1 MMSYS
6 HRIAS
11 QNSTSSS
18 RVSSLTRVHN
28 DTPGVQ
34 VTGTLRLRAEGDSQ
48 TVGEEI
54 PVRHIRWSEDV
65 VDNEGMGKKSS
76 KVCCIYHKT
85 RPVGE
90 SSSESESSDSE
101 SDSDSSRE
109 TGDPNDRRG
118 CGHPNHHH
126 DAAHK
131 SSRRGRASDG
141 HSKDNQK
148 GQRRKPSPNA
158 YEKMPKYTKG

>member
-1 MMSYS
+1 MSYS
-6 HRIAS
+6 HQITS

-18 RVSSLTRVHN
+18 RVSSLTRVHH
-28 DTPGVQ
+28 DTPAVQ
-34 VTGTLRLRAEGDSQ
+34 VTGTLRLRAEGDAQ
-48 TVGEEI
+48 NVGEEM

-101 SDSDSSRE
+101 SDSDSGCE
-109 TGDPNDRRG
+109 TKSSNERRS
-118 CGHPNHHH
+118 CGHSNHRH

-141 HSKDNQK
+141 HSHDNEK
-148 GQRRKPSPNA
+148 VQRRKPSPNA